1 MVLSKITCFF
11 LLAFGTFVKGQN
23 LQITML
29 MKMKMKVP
37 VVGPINITFDQTVAP
52 GFYKEEEKTEA
63 ERFLFR
69 WIGGDIT
76 GEIMIAGTDK
86 IIKYDAGDEE
96 YWLENP
102 VEYFAENEPDTS
114 NGKKKSYSFS
124 FSSDDDDAPPKI
136 TRFAGQGIETIHGY
150 RTKKWITTVTSAEKK
165 LIIEE
170 WFVDKLPL
178 LDLHDSLKA
187 EILFLFNPDT
197 TASAKERFE
206 FNSNLLL
213 EQMDTLHTLEPLS
226 GRSVKTNFL
235 LYDEDEDPEFTME
248 FEILELYAE
257 SVDTAFFTIPE
268 GYTRTVK

>member
-1 MVLSKITCFF
+1 MFFSKIACFF

-52 GFYKEEEKTEA
+52 GFYKAEEKTEA

-86 IIKYDAGDEE
+86 IIKYDVGDEE
-96 YWLENP
+96 YWLETP
-102 VEYFAENEPDTS
+102 EEYFAENEPDTS

-136 TRFAGQGIETIHGY
+136 TRFADQGIETIHGY
-150 RTKKWITTVTSAEKK
+150 RTKKWITTVTSTEKK
-165 LIIEE
+165 MIIEE

-178 LDLHDSLKA
+178 QDLHDSLKA
-187 EILFLFNPDT
+187 EMLFLFNPDT
-197 TASAKERFE
+197 TSSAKERFE
-206 FNSNLLL
+206 FTSNILL

-235 LYDEDEDPEFTME
+235 LYDEDKDPEFTMG

-268 GYTRTVK
+268 RFKKTVK